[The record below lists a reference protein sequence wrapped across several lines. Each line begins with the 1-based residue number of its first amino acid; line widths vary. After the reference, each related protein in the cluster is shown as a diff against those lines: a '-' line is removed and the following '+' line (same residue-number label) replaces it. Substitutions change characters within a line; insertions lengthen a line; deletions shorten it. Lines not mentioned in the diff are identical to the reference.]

1 MTKSLN
7 TIDLVNLNNIYLGN
21 NQNIQYIKHSK
32 YRQDSET
39 SNYCF
44 YKSVSQSCFF
54 GLRTINYDMFGILSF
69 FKTVFQISGIVGY

>member
-21 NQNIQYIKHSK
+21 NQYILYIKHSK

-44 YKSVSQSCFF
+44 YKSVSLLAHLTQ
-54 GLRTINYDMFGILSF
+54 RVM
-69 FKTVFQISGIVGY
+69 